1 MRLDEI
7 TSEKEKQKLDEILP
21 LAALGAGAAALGGA
35 ALKGGAALARGAGT
49 AIVKGAQAVGGVVKQ
64 GAKAIGGALTGAAAT
79 PTGGAAQAQAQ
90 QADPAA
96 QQTLGAID
104 IVNALKDPQVALQL
118 KAMKQKMPG
127 GNLDAMVDPKGAADQ
142 QKQIGDLSK
151 ALDTLKKNAGIK

>member
-1 MRLDEI
+1 MRVDEFA
-7 TSEKEKQKLDEILP
+7 P
-21 LAALGAGAAALGGA
+21 ALAAIA
-35 ALKGGAALARGAGT
+35 
-49 AIVKGAQAVGGVVKQ
+49 KGAQAVGGAVAK
-64 GAKAIGGALTGAAAT
+64 GAQAVGGALANTAQTVRTAVANNAAGTVTGTPAT
-79 PTGGAAQAQAQ
+79 PTGSAAQAQTQ
-90 QADPAA
+90 QAAPQ
-96 QQTLGAID
+96 QQTLGAMD

>member
-1 MRLDEI
+1 M
-7 TSEKEKQKLDEILP
+7 KLDEFAP
-21 LAALGAGAAALGGA
+21 ALAAIA
-35 ALKGGAALARGAGT
+35 
-49 AIVKGAQAVGGVVKQ
+49 KGAQAVGGAMSK
-64 GAKAIGGALTGAAAT
+64 GAQAAGSALANTAKTVGTAVANKAAGTLTGTPAT

-90 QADPAA
+90 QAAPGA
-96 QQTLGAID
+96 QQQSRGAMD

>member
-1 MRLDEI
+1 MRIDEFA
-7 TSEKEKQKLDEILP
+7 P
-21 LAALGAGAAALGGA
+21 ALAAIA
-35 ALKGGAALARGAGT
+35 
-49 AIVKGAQAVGGVVKQ
+49 KGAQAVGGALSKGAQ
-64 GAKAIGGALTGAAAT
+64 AAGGAIAKAAGGVANKVGGALAGSPAT

-96 QQTLGAID
+96 QQALGAID
-104 IVNALKDPQVALQL
+104 IVNALKDPKIAMQL

-127 GNLDAMVDPKGAADQ
+127 GDLDAMVDPKGAADQ